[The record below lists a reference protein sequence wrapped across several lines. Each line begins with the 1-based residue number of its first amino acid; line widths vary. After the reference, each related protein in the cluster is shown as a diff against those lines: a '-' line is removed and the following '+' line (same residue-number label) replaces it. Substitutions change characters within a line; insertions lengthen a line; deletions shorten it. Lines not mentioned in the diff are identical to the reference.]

1 MLDGKQYFGHFPDED
16 PDREQPFLH
25 SPKLLE
31 TLRALE
37 KELRAYVPTSAETG
51 ADADDAT
58 P

>member
-1 MLDGKQYFGHFPDED
+1 MGSSISGISLTKY

-37 KELRAYVPTSAETG
+37 KELRAYIPTSAETG